1 MPSKAKRNFID
12 NKSGV
17 SPVIGMILILSIVT
31 VSIGIIY
38 TAGIP
43 MIENAKL
50 NTHIRI
56 AQNSFSV
63 LHHDMEEVVR
73 SPIRGMGTVR
83 TTSISMDGGSLAV
96 MPDSTEID
104 ISYNDGT
111 ASFSWVPG
119 TISYE
124 YKGTSVIYENGAVF
138 TKYPTSS
145 VMEMEPLIYSV
156 NMSGND
162 VGIMMHII
170 NISSINSSTGGTGT
184 GKIKTSMADDG
195 FNNIFTGNVNSVA
208 INITS
213 QNYKAWERY
222 FNKTLSYT
230 CATYTSTFPSN
241 DTVNI
246 LINNSGPGIRLSIH
260 ATDIKSIAG

>member
-1 MPSKAKRNFID
+1 MLSKAKRNFID
-12 NKSGV
+12 NNSGV
-17 SPVIGMILILSIVT
+17 SPVIGMILILAIVT

-43 MIENAKL
+43 MIDNAKF
-50 NTHIRI
+50 NTHVQI

-63 LHHDMEEVVR
+63 LHNDIEEVTR
-73 SPIRGMGTVR
+73 SPITGVGTVR

-96 MPDSTEID
+96 MPDSTRID
-104 ISYNDGT
+104 VSYNGGT
-111 ASFSWVPG
+111 ATFSWVPG
-119 TISYE
+119 IISYE

-138 TKYPTSS
+138 TKYPSSS
-145 VMEMEPLIYSV
+145 VMEMEPLIYAV

-195 FNNIFTGNVNSVA
+195 FNNIFTGNVTSVA

-213 QNYKAWERY
+213 QNYEAWERY

-230 CATYTSTFPSN
+230 GATYSSTFPSN
-241 DTVNI
+241 DKVNI
-246 LINNSGPGIRLSIH
+246 LINNSGSGIRLSIH
-260 ATDIKSIAG
+260 ETDIKSIAG